1 MWATLALTTALHLAP
16 AQAGTLELKNVRV
29 TYGTLGQE
37 RKDAKEVLAGDV
49 FHVAFDI
56 EGLQISDDGRVLYRM
71 GMELTKAGKKD
82 PEFKQEPRDLEAV
95 NTLGGTRVPA
105 FARTTV
111 GLDTVPGDYTL
122 KVTITDRASKQKQEL
137 TRSFRVVPPRLGI
150 VQLSL
155 YSYNDGQ
162 GTALP
167 APPLGVP
174 GQAILLH
181 FAVVGFALDKDKMQ
195 PNVVTEVSVLD
206 EAGKPVLAK
215 PFSGTTTEVGAQ
227 FKKILPMDF
236 PVQLN
241 RSGKFKLQLKVTDK
255 LANKTAEQTLDLT
268 VVEQK

>member
-181 FAVVGFALDKDKMQ
+181 FAVVGFEQDKKKDQ
-195 PNVVTEVSVLD
+195 PHVVTELTVLD
-206 EAGKPVLAK
+206 ESGKPVLRK
-215 PFSGTTTEVGAQ
+215 PFSGTTQDPRV
-227 FKKILPMDF
+227 KKLLPIDF

-241 RSGKFKLQLKVTDK
+241 RSGKFKVHIKVTDK
-255 LANKTAEQTLDLT
+255 IVNKTAEQTLDLT
-268 VVEQK
+268 VLEQK